1 MAFENSKFQKN
12 RSNWKIHAEDPTLK
26 SNNCFNVRSESL
38 YGSWQSH
45 DHQSIVWDNGLVRAT
60 ARAIYDVTLNR
71 IQSSPNEKLKTTNEI
86 LKYHFVNR
94 FHKINKYDEAVILRS
109 KQFQNQLLERPL
121 DLERLYNDKI
131 LVISGN
137 GLYKFNLSTLK
148 DILEKN
154 QTDDPKI
161 ENLDGFYIVSKLAH
175 SVKISDRFVDSILIK
190 NGYTYTRIKIQNW
203 TDEIF
208 IATDGDFTIKL
219 EIENRQNLQV
229 GCPLAKKCCNSLIAV
244 LLF

>member
-1 MAFENSKFQKN
+1 M
-12 RSNWKIHAEDPTLK
+12 
-26 SNNCFNVRSESL
+26 
-38 YGSWQSH
+38 
-45 DHQSIVWDNGLVRAT
+45 
-60 ARAIYDVTLNR
+60 NR
-71 IQSSPNEKLKTTNEI
+71 IQGNSDDQLQSINEI

-109 KQFQNQLLERPL
+109 KQFQNQLLAKNQL
-121 DLERLYNDKI
+121 DLEKLYNDKI
-131 LVISGN
+131 LVTRGN

-161 ENLDGFYIVSKLAH
+161 DTLDGFYIVSKSAH

-208 IATDGDFTIKL
+208 IGADGEFTIRL
-219 EIENRQNLQV
+219 ETNNHESLQAR
-229 GCPLAKKCCNSLIAV
+229 CHL
-244 LLF
+244 

>member
-1 MAFENSKFQKN
+1 M
-12 RSNWKIHAEDPTLK
+12 
-26 SNNCFNVRSESL
+26 
-38 YGSWQSH
+38 
-45 DHQSIVWDNGLVRAT
+45 
-60 ARAIYDVTLNR
+60 NR

-109 KQFQNQLLERPL
+109 KQFQNQLGTDSQL

-131 LVISGN
+131 LMISGN

-161 ENLDGFYIVSKLAH
+161 ETLDGFYIVSKLAH